1 MQVFKLSYF
10 KDYSIPIGLYFFSC
24 LVCIRF
30 TVILFLVMFC
40 FQNAYTWLSN
50 LTQGQ
55 HLKRFYFYTFFRQWE
70 VGIELQF
77 LKENVVMI
85 GWLRFPS
92 GSIVCDFLVK
102 INRSLDIAS
111 VLDDD
116 VGSWLQM
123 AQTP

>member
-1 MQVFKLSYF
+1 MK
-10 KDYSIPIGLYFFSC
+10 
-24 LVCIRF
+24 R
-30 TVILFLVMFC
+30 FC
-40 FQNAYTWLSN
+40 FYTC
-50 LTQGQ
+50 
-55 HLKRFYFYTFFRQWE
+55 FRQWE
-70 VGIELQF
+70 VGIELLF
-77 LKENVVMI
+77 LKENIVKI